1 MNFKVATSLEEM
13 IQAFMV
19 RGIVFLEE
27 QGVPYTME
35 HDADEYTALHIL
47 GEQQGEPYA
56 AGRIR
61 FFGEY
66 AKLERIAIRK
76 SHRGKNLG
84 HELTNFMISIAEAKG
99 FKKIKI
105 HAEAYLKKFY
115 EQHGFEVV
123 GEKFREVNIDHY
135 VMIRKPPKEQ

>member
-1 MNFKVATSLEEM
+1 CYPVVV
-13 IQAFMV
+13 V
-19 RGIVFLEE
+19 RGLTPILDGADRFFMGRSSLHEAARELARLLDE
-27 QGVPYTME
+27 QG
-35 HDADEYTALHIL
+35 A
-47 GEQQGEPYA
+47 PYA